1 MDFDL
6 VVIGAGIHGA
16 SIARDAAQ
24 RGWRVLLL
32 EQYSGPGQGTS
43 SKSSKLIH
51 GGLRYLESGQIRLV
65 RECLLE
71 RRRLLREQSD
81 LVRLVPFHIPVYE
94 HTHRKTWMIA
104 IGLNLYRLLGGKD
117 FKHIERCDW
126 PKLDGLKTQGLKRVF
141 RYWDAQTDDLRLTTR
156 LVQQAQGLGARVRYG
171 ATFQGAECTRRCCT
185 IFYSAADGEH
195 ELETRTV
202 VNASGP
208 WVNLVLEKFR
218 PALPVLDIDLVQG
231 THIVIPGALRRG
243 IYYIEAPADRRA
255 VFVMPWKGHTMIGT
269 TETPYLGDPAN
280 VRPLESEIVYLL
292 DTRNA
297 YFANPVRREQVIDSF
312 AGLRVLPVSARS
324 FFDRSRE
331 TRLHH
336 ARKLAN
342 VISIYGGKLT
352 SHHHTAQR
360 ALKQL
365 VKAVREPGRIASR
378 PTSP

>member
-16 SIARDAAQ
+16 SLARDAAQ

-65 RECLLE
+65 RECLVE

-104 IGLNLYRLLGGKD
+104 LGLNLYRLLGGKD
-117 FKHIERCDW
+117 FKHVERCDW
-126 PKLDGLKTQGLKRVF
+126 PQLDGLKTQGLKRVF

-156 LVQQAQGLGARVRYG
+156 LVQQAEGLGARVRYG
-171 ATFQGAECTRRCCT
+171 ATFRGAECSRRCCT
-185 IFYSAADGEH
+185 IFYRAADGGH

-255 VFVMPWKGHTMIGT
+255 VFVMPWKGHTMVGT
-269 TETPYLGDPAN
+269 TETPYHGDPAN
-280 VRPLESEIVYLL
+280 VRPLEAEIEYLL

-297 YFANPVRREQVIDSF
+297 YFADPVRREQVIDSF
-312 AGLRVLPVSARS
+312 AGLRVLPVSARRL
-324 FFDRSRE
+324 FDRSRE

-336 ARKLAN
+336 ARKLEN

-360 ALKQL
+360 VLKQL
-365 VKAVREPGRIASR
+365 AKAVRKSAG
-378 PTSP
+378 